1 MASANVHSHTKAYIV
16 RYLAPT
22 VASSTLTA
30 NDLSHKVNKGNLLFF
45 TIGLMSGPPTS
56 T

>member
-30 NDLSHKVNKGNLLFF
+30 NDLSHKVNKGNLFLHNWVNVR
-45 TIGLMSGPPTS
+45 PTNQH
-56 T
+56 